1 MSFRRADCA
10 SDPDMNDYLKAVP
23 VEPEEPPTPAEST
36 CAEPQGWL
44 AAEALEPPPP
54 LAPPATAPAS
64 EICPSV
70 ASGGTTP
77 ALLGGPAD
85 VQCEPEAAIDDDVD
99 PPIASAPIDATIE
112 VFGASDDQ
120 AWPRVE
126 ADLLLC
132 ADALSPPAD
141 IDCAVEALPA
151 TLSDLD
157 DRLGGA
163 GRIRIAI
170 AVAGDPLVAGP
181 GRSLLAA
188 LGPDQVRIH
197 AAIGPLQ
204 AALARI
210 GFSLTDLEV
219 LDLERLGPPGVLA
232 RLRRGRLYAFRPD
245 GDGTAAIGRLLER
258 AGFHQARVWRVAAD
272 PAAPIEALLAFEL
285 SDRPTPARDD
295 GYVVAYTV
303 GADGSSRDWPG
314 IPSTEFDAV
323 LPEAARLLA
332 LAWLQPGA
340 DECGWSIEGDEPALA
355 LDWSRERPEARI
367 HCIGTTDERLARF
380 GLRHQAGEGLVAEV
394 DGSFR
399 GLATLP
405 DPNVAFLRAGP
416 EFAQQ
421 VRTAWDRLR
430 PAGRMVVA
438 AEHEQSRLEL
448 MQFAHRHRPVHWQ
461 DLTVSLGDGEARFE
475 LAAASSVR
483 LMGWRK
489 PARG

>member
-23 VEPEEPPTPAEST
+23 VEPEEPPTPAESA
-36 CAEPQGWL
+36 CAEAQAWL
-44 AAEALEPPPP
+44 AAEALAAPP
-54 LAPPATAPAS
+54 LLTPPAAAPAS
-64 EICPSV
+64 ETRPS
-70 ASGGTTP
+70 AIIDGTMPSLLATP
-77 ALLGGPAD
+77 A
-85 VQCEPEAAIDDDVD
+85 EAPSEAEATDDDDVD
-99 PPIASAPIDATIE
+99 PPFASAPIDATIE

-120 AWPRVE
+120 AWPRLD

-141 IDCAVEALPA
+141 VDCPVEALPA
-151 TLSDLD
+151 TLSELD

-163 GRIRIAI
+163 GRIRVAI

-188 LGPDQVRIH
+188 LGPDRVRVH

-219 LDLERLGPPGVLA
+219 LDLQRLGPPGVLA
-232 RLRRGRLYAFRPD
+232 RLRRGRLYAVCPD
-245 GDGTAAIGRLLER
+245 GEGTAAIGRLLEQ
-258 AGFHQARVWRVAAD
+258 AGFHQARVWRVSAD
-272 PAAPIEALLAFEL
+272 PAVPIEALLAFEL
-285 SDRPTPARDD
+285 SDRPTPACDD

-367 HCIGTTDERLARF
+367 HCVGTADDCLARF
-380 GLRHQAGEGLVAEV
+380 ALRHHAGEGLLAEV

-405 DPNVAFLRAGP
+405 DPNVVFLRAGP
-416 EFAQQ
+416 EFTQQ

-461 DLTVSLGDGEARFE
+461 DLTVSLGDGAGRFE
-475 LAAASSVR
+475 LTAASSVR